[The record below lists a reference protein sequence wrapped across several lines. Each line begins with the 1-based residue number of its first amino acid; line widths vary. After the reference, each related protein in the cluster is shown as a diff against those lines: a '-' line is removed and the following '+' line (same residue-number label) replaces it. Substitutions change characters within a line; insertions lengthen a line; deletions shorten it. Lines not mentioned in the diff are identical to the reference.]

1 LSLKRFHILFITVSV
16 LMAVGFAAWA
26 GYQHFAADDSRYL
39 ALGIVSLIIG
49 VVLIVY
55 GRAFRRKINEL
66 EPQR

>member
-1 LSLKRFHILFITVSV
+1 
-16 LMAVGFAAWA
+16 MAVGFAAWA